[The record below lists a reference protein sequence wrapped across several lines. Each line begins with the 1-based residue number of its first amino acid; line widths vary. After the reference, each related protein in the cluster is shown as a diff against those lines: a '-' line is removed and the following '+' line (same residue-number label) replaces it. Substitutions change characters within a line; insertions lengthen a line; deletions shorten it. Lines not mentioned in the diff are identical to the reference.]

1 MAEMKKS
8 EVRSQKSE
16 VGIRLPPAAYRR
28 SRVAGCLLLV
38 ACCLL
43 LPVLAHGVL
52 KFSVDYA
59 GFRSASPESTQ
70 VEIYHSVPYDQLR
83 YQTFGDTIYAEYQVR
98 FSLTSLAT
106 GETMSQALYE
116 PAVIPSFEEAKK
128 RQLAIAHNFSLN
140 LVPGKYLMKFEVRED
155 TQNSGSLVETL
166 TVRDLSPSPSISDL
180 VIGDNLAKTPAGVVS
195 VLPRPSR
202 TFGPGGPREMFIYV
216 DGYGF
221 TGDSQP
227 YEVST
232 EILNDSGRVVK
243 ALHPEPKKRT
253 GADVR
258 EVFGLTSQGLAPGAY
273 LLRVSL
279 HDLPSGK
286 VLSSEKSFYVTRA
299 EQEPAAPPVVLTEEE
314 SREYHDL
321 RFVATDQELRSL
333 AKLSPAGK
341 EEFLRQFWQKHD
353 FRSYLDRLKTAD
365 IRYSWGHVRG
375 RDTDEGRIYLKYG
388 EPDETEAHTMVEH
401 AKPEEHWRYYQAGLH
416 FVFVDVRGD
425 GRMRM
430 VWSNSETEHNDP
442 NWENLVDPLELD
454 ELKH

>member
-1 MAEMKKS
+1 MAEVTPKQTPKHLNI
-8 EVRSQKSE
+8 EVPE
-16 VGIRLPPAAYRR
+16 FGISVLRYFGTCF
-28 SRVAGCLLLV
+28 V
-38 ACCLL
+38 L
-43 LPVLAHGVL
+43 LPLLAHGML

-59 GFRSASPESTQ
+59 GFRSASPESTL
-70 VEIYHSVPYDQLR
+70 VEIYHSVPYDQLH

-98 FSLTSLAT
+98 LSLTSLAT

-128 RQLAIAHNFSLN
+128 RQLAIAHNFALN
-140 LVPGKYLMKFEVRED
+140 LAPGKYLMRFEVRD
-155 TQNSGSLVETL
+155 TQDAGSLAETL
-166 TVRDLSPSPSISDL
+166 NVRDLSRSPSVSDL
-180 VIGDNLAKTPAGVVS
+180 VIGDNLAKSAAGVVS

-202 TFGPGGPREMFIYV
+202 TFGPGGPREMFVYL

-232 EILNDSGRVVK
+232 EILNDSGRVIK
-243 ALHPEPKKRT
+243 ALHPEQKKRT

-258 EVFGLTSQGLAPGAY
+258 EIFGLTSQGLAPGTY
-273 LLRVSL
+273 SLRVNL
-279 HDLPSGK
+279 RDLPSGR
-286 VLSSEKSFYVTRA
+286 VLSSTKSFYVMRA
-299 EQEPAAPPVVLTEEE
+299 EQKLVAPPPVLTPEE

-333 AKLSPAGK
+333 AKLTPTGK
-341 EEFLRQFWQKHD
+341 EEFLRRFWLEHD
-353 FRSYLDRLKTAD
+353 FRDYLERLKTAD
-365 IRYSWGHVRG
+365 TRYSWGHVRG
-375 RDTDEGRIYLKYG
+375 RDTDQGRIYLKYG

-401 AKPEEHWRYYQAGLH
+401 ARPEEHWRYYRSGLH

-425 GRMRM
+425 GHMRM